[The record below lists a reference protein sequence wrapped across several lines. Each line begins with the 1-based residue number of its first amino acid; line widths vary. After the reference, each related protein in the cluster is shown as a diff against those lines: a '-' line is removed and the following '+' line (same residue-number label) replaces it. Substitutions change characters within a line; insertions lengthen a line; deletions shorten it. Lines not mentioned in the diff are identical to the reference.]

1 MSLLCIAAR
10 YILIVRRYVILQPV
24 LRVLFKSPEMAMQS
38 VLHALFLPTPFKVP
52 VQPTQV
58 PDAMP
63 EEVLKPG
70 ALYRECAVVTLKVS
84 VPEKLALSA
93 DPKSSSSK
101 GKEKAEE
108 EVLEIPDDGE
118 YGGEVA
124 GRLVWESYE
133 EALKVWEK
141 ENPTSEE
148 DVKRE
153 GERKRKQ
160 EKVEVVDEVSPY

>member
-1 MSLLCIAAR
+1 
-10 YILIVRRYVILQPV
+10 
-24 LRVLFKSPEMAMQS
+24 MAMQS
-38 VLHALFLPTPFKVP
+38 VLHALFLPTPFTVP
-52 VQPTQV
+52 VQPTQA

-93 DPKSSSSK
+93 DPKASSSK
-101 GKEKAEE
+101 KGKGNAGE

-124 GRLVWESYE
+124 GRFVWESYE

-141 ENPTSEE
+141 ENPKGEE
-148 DVKRE
+148 DVMRE
-153 GERKRKQ
+153 EERKRK
-160 EKVEVVDEVSPY
+160 EKVGVVDEVSPY

>member
-1 MSLLCIAAR
+1 
-10 YILIVRRYVILQPV
+10 
-24 LRVLFKSPEMAMQS
+24 MAMQS
-38 VLHALFLPTPFKVP
+38 VLHALFLLTPFKVP

-70 ALYRECAVVTLKVS
+70 AFYRECAVVTLKVS
-84 VPEKLALSA
+84 VPEKLALSN
-93 DPKSSSSK
+93 PKDSSSK
-101 GKEKAEE
+101 NGEGKAGE

-141 ENPTSEE
+141 ENPASEE
-148 DVKRE
+148 DVKME
-153 GERKRKQ
+153 EERKRERER
-160 EKVEVVDEVSPY
+160 EKVGDVVEVSPY

>member
-1 MSLLCIAAR
+1 
-10 YILIVRRYVILQPV
+10 
-24 LRVLFKSPEMAMQS
+24 MAMQS
-38 VLHALFLPTPFKVP
+38 VLHALFLPTPFKIP

-93 DPKSSSSK
+93 DPKASSSK

-141 ENPTSEE
+141 ENPASEE

-153 GERKRKQ
+153 EESKRNQ
-160 EKVEVVDEVSPY
+160 EKVGVVDEVSPY

>member
-1 MSLLCIAAR
+1 M
-10 YILIVRRYVILQPV
+10 VRRYVILQPV
-24 LRVLFKSPEMAMQS
+24 LRILFKSPEMAMQS

-93 DPKSSSSK
+93 DPKASSSK
-101 GKEKAEE
+101 KGKGNAEE

-141 ENPTSEE
+141 ENPANEE

-153 GERKRKQ
+153 EERKRKQ
-160 EKVEVVDEVSPY
+160 EEVEVVDEVSPY